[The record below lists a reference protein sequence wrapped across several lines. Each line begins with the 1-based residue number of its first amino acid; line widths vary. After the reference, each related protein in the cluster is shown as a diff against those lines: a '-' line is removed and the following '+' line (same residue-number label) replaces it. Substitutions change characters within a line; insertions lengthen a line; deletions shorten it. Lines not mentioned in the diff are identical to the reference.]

1 MKNLN
6 KFFVVLGFFLAIP
19 SFYLF
24 AQVSINTD
32 NSAPANSAMLDVK
45 STTKG
50 MLIPRMTSA
59 LRTAITT
66 PVDGLMVYQTDGVT
80 GVYCYTGTTW
90 KRVGETDGS
99 ETKVSAGLNV
109 TVTGTGTIASPYII
123 NASDN
128 HYVGQLYG
136 GGIVLWVDNTGQ
148 HGLIV
153 SLIDLS
159 TYSVLSDVYD
169 EIGPTAQST
178 WNGQANST
186 AIMGQSGFT
195 TGAALLCDG
204 YTNANYST
212 GIYSDWY
219 LPAIDQLS
227 MIYNARYILNKN
239 IESVSGANL
248 LGKEIYWSST
258 EDYGYYVFYFNFGSS
273 SYTYIGDKATP
284 LYVRA
289 VRAF

>member
-1 MKNLN
+1 MKNIN
-6 KFFVVLGFFLAIP
+6 KFFVVLGFLLTIP
-19 SFYLF
+19 SFCVF

-59 LRTAITT
+59 LRTAISN
-66 PVDGLMVYQTDGVT
+66 PVEGLMVYQTDGVA

-136 GGIVLWVDNTGQ
+136 GGIVFWVDNTGQ

-153 SLIDLS
+153 SLVDVS
-159 TYSVLSDVYD
+159 TASAWSNIYD

-186 AIMGQSGFT
+186 AIIGQSGHT
-195 TGAALLCDG
+195 TSAALLCDA

-227 MIYNARYILNKN
+227 MIYNARYVLNKN
-239 IESVSGANL
+239 IESVSGAIL
-248 LGKEIYWSST
+248 LGNGTYWSST
-258 EDYGYYVFYFNFGSS
+258 EDFGYYVWSLSFKYSP
-273 SYTYIGDKATP
+273 YPYINDKATTF
-284 LYVRA
+284 YARA

>member
-1 MKNLN
+1 
-6 KFFVVLGFFLAIP
+6 VLGFFLAVP

-59 LRTAITT
+59 LRAAISS

-80 GVYCYTGTTW
+80 GVYCYNGTIW

-128 HYVGQLYG
+128 HYVGQLYN
-136 GGIVLWVDNTGQ
+136 GGIVFWVDNTGQ

-153 SLIDLS
+153 SLVDLS
-159 TYSVLSDVYD
+159 TYSIWSNMWEL
-169 EIGPTAQST
+169 IGPTAQST
-178 WNGQANST
+178 WNGQSNST
-186 AIMGQSGFT
+186 AIIAQSGHT
-195 TGAALLCDG
+195 TSAALLCDG

-227 MIYNARYILNKN
+227 LIYHARYILNKN
-239 IESVSGANL
+239 IESVPSSNILGNGAY
-248 LGKEIYWSST
+248 YWSST
-258 EDYGYYVFYFNFGSS
+258 EYDAYYAWSYIFNGSS
-273 SYTYIGDKATP
+273 SFYDKGTP

-289 VRAF
+289 IRAF

>member
-6 KFFVVLGFFLAIP
+6 KFFVVLGFFLAVP

-32 NSAPANSAMLDVK
+32 NSAPSNSAMLDVK

-59 LRTAITT
+59 LRAAISS

-80 GVYCYTGTTW
+80 GVYYYNGTVW

-99 ETKVSAGLNV
+99 ETKVTAGVNV
-109 TVTGTGTIASPYII
+109 TVTGTGTIASPYVV
-123 NASDN
+123 NASNN

-136 GGIVLWVDNTGQ
+136 GGIVFWVDNTAQ

-153 SLIDLS
+153 SLVDVN
-159 TYSVLSDVYD
+159 TYSVWSNVY
-169 EIGPTAQST
+169 EVIGPTAQST
-178 WNGQANST
+178 WNGQGNTT
-186 AIMGQSGFT
+186 AIIGQSGHT
-195 TGAALLCDG
+195 TSAAQLCDV

-227 MIYNARYILNKN
+227 LIYNARYILNKN
-239 IESVSGANL
+239 IETVPGANV
-248 LGKEIYWSST
+248 LGNGAYYWSST
-258 EDYGYYVFYFNFGSS
+258 EYDAYYVWSYIFNGSS
-273 SYTYIGDKATP
+273 NIYDKGSF
-284 LYVRA
+284 YWVRA